1 MRKSVRLTVLM
12 LAAAGMMGAMTEI
25 ALAQAAPTQ
34 PRQQKQGQGQGQ
46 VQLPPALLAAIAT
59 GRPDAVQQAIETLS
73 GGNYQQAALLAV
85 AVVTAA
91 EQMLA
96 TNPQSAIQMAA
107 AAVNVVKA
115 IEVQRAAVPQTES
128 VVTTAARIFIN
139 PVVERVAPQEAA
151 ALSAATMQVAVS
163 TGNTTLVTVVNRA
176 ETTRQTTER
185 QVASTPQNQG
195 NNNQGSNNQGN
206 NNNGENRN
214 NNGSAN

>member
-1 MRKSVRLTVLM
+1 MRKSVRLAAMM
-12 LAAAGMMGAMTEI
+12 LAAAGMLGAMSEM
-25 ALAQAAPTQ
+25 ASAQTAPTQ
-34 PRQQKQGQGQGQ
+34 PRQQKQGQGL

-59 GRPDAVQQAIETLS
+59 GRPDAVQQAIDTLS
-73 GGNYQQAALLAV
+73 GGNYQQAAQLAV

-96 TNPQSAIQMAA
+96 TNPQNAIQMAA

-115 IEVQRAAVPQTES
+115 IEIQRAAVPQTES

-139 PVVERVAPQEAA
+139 PVAERLAPQETAS
-151 ALSAATMQVAVS
+151 LSAATMQVAIS
-163 TGNTTLVTVVNRA
+163 TGNTNLVTVVTRA
-176 ETTRQTTER
+176 ETTRQDTGR
-185 QVASTPQNQG
+185 QVASAPQNQG
-195 NNNQGSNNQGN
+195 NNNQGNNNQGN